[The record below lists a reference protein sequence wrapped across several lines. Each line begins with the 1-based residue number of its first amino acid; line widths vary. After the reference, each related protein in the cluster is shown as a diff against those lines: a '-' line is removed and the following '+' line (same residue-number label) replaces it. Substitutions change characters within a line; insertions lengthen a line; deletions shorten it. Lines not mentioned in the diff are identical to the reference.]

1 MDKRWIRGGG
11 IITALFLTA
20 GVILAGCNSQEEGIP
35 VIPPVATGIPVVVQK
50 AKEGTLPNEQTFM
63 GSIAAV
69 DTGEI
74 YSKASG
80 ILTKLYVKKG
90 EKVKQGQVI
99 AELDSSKQRLDVK
112 DAQARLSGAVARLEQ
127 ANASQ
132 SVTATPSAREL
143 AEQSLQL
150 AKENVERIKRLVEA
164 GALPQ
169 AQLKAAEDDWIQAQ
183 NSFRTSTISDV
194 KDEAGVAV
202 SSSDVEAAK
211 VSLEKAKRGLED
223 TVITAFKDGTISE
236 LHATVGD
243 VVSTQTAVAQVVSL
257 EQVKVTIQVPETER
271 FLFAQ
276 GAQVQVSIP
285 VAGKRVEGHVSYLG
299 LTAFQDT
306 RLYPIEITIENPAHY
321 FLPGMRA
328 DVNIVHTQEHKGI
341 LLPQEAIVDEDGTSY
356 VFLVKGD
363 VVYKQDIEVVA
374 KDEKFVLVDRGV
386 ADGELVVVSG
396 QEKLRNQSRVTIE
409 KTLGKGE

>member
-1 MDKRWIRGGG
+1 MNKRWIRRGG
-11 IITALFLTA
+11 IITAIFLTA
-20 GVILAGCNSQEEGIP
+20 GVILAGCNSREEGIP
-35 VIPPVATGIPVVVQK
+35 VTPPVATGIPVVVQK
-50 AKEGTLPNEQTFM
+50 AEEGTLPNEQTFM

-80 ILTKLYVKKG
+80 TLTKLFVIKG
-90 EKVKQGQVI
+90 ENVKQGQVI
-99 AELDSSKQRLDVK
+99 AELDSSKQHLDVK

-127 ANASQ
+127 AKAGQ
-132 SVTATPSAREL
+132 SVTAAPSAREL

-169 AQLKAAEDDWIQAQ
+169 AQLQAAEDDWIRAQ

-211 VSLEKAKRGLED
+211 VSLEKAKRALED
-223 TVITAFKDGTISE
+223 TVITAFMDGTISE
-236 LHATVGD
+236 LHATIGD
-243 VVSTQTAVAQVVSL
+243 VVSTQAAVAQVVSL
-257 EQVKVTIQVPETER
+257 DQVKVTIQVPETER
-271 FLFAQ
+271 FSFAQ
-276 GAQVQVSIP
+276 GAKVQVSIP
-285 VAGKRVEGHVSYLG
+285 AAGKRVEGHVTYVG
-299 LTAFQDT
+299 LTASQDT
-306 RLYPIEITIENPAHY
+306 RLYPVEITIENPAHD

-328 DVNIVHTQEHKGI
+328 DVKSVHTQERKGI
-341 LLPQEAIVDEDGTSY
+341 LLPQEAIVHEDGTTY
-356 VFLVKGD
+356 VYLVKGD
-363 VVYKQDIEVVA
+363 VVYKQDIEEVA
-374 KDEKFVLVDRGV
+374 KDENFVLVDRGV

-396 QEKLRNQSRVTIE
+396 QERLRDQSRVTIE
-409 KTLGKGE
+409 NTREKGE